1 MAGNNNGKT
10 DKELGNVEDNEM
22 STISQIEASNK
33 KGGKKKLL
41 FIIVPL
47 ILILGGGGFAA
58 YHFLFAKKSKTSVN
72 KPVAFSLSNMQP
84 GPMVKL
90 KPFLTN
96 LANTNRSAYVKV
108 SMSIELKPGS
118 NVGTFKQFTP
128 QVRNRIIMI
137 LSSKTSKEID
147 SPQGQLSLRHQI
159 ARSLN
164 QLLGDGTV
172 IGVYFNNYLVQ

>member
-1 MAGNNNGKT
+1 MAGNDNGKT
-10 DKELGNVEDNEM
+10 NKEMGSVNDDEM
-22 STISQIEASNK
+22 STISQIEASKK

-47 ILILGGGGFAA
+47 LLILGGGSFAA
-58 YHFLFAKKSKTSVN
+58 YHFLFAKKSKTPAN
-72 KPVAFSLSNMQP
+72 QPAKLSNMQL
-84 GPMVKL
+84 GPMIKL
-90 KPFLTN
+90 KSFLTN
-96 LANTNRSAYVKV
+96 LANTNRTAYVKV
-108 SMSIELKPGS
+108 SMSIELKPGANIS
-118 NVGTFKQFTP
+118 TFKQFTP

-172 IGVYFNNYLVQ
+172 TGVYFNNYLVQ

>member
-1 MAGNNNGKT
+1 MAGNDNGKT
-10 DKELGNVEDNEM
+10 NKEMGNVDDDEM
-22 STISQIEASNK
+22 STISQIEASKK

-41 FIIVPL
+41 FILVPL

-58 YHFLFAKKSKTSVN
+58 YHFLFAKKSKTLVN
-72 KPVAFSLSNMQP
+72 KLVTLSNIQP
-84 GPMVKL
+84 GPMIKL
-90 KPFLTN
+90 KSFLTN
-96 LANTNRSAYVKV
+96 LANTNRTAYVKV

-118 NVGTFKQFTP
+118 NVGTFKQLTP
-128 QVRNRIIMI
+128 KVRNRIIMI

-164 QLLGDGTV
+164 QLLGDDTV
-172 IGVYFNNYLVQ
+172 TGVYFNNYLVQ